1 MIRLVKGLNAR
12 FAILVTLGALGSA
25 SHAIAL
31 DPGYRAPDPD
41 NTLVIDTT
49 KGTIVVEMNPL
60 LAPAHVERMI
70 TLTRQHFYDG
80 LTFHRVVEA
89 FMDQTGDPKG
99 DGSGGSTLPNLKAEF
114 TVRRDASFPFVV
126 ASHPVGQLLGFV
138 GSMPVAS
145 QVEALMSLTRDGKI
159 ETWGMYCQG
168 TVGMARDNDVNSANS
183 QFFLM
188 RAPNPSLEKHWTAFG
203 RVVSGLDVVRSMKIG
218 EPPVNPDKMLRA
230 RVWRDIPEAE
240 RPKVEI
246 LDTSSPQFRDLLQKT
261 QTREGPNFS
270 PCDVPLSKAGTP

>member
-1 MIRLVKGLNAR
+1 MIGLVNGLKAKL
-12 FAILVTLGALGSA
+12 AVLVTTGVLGAA
-25 SHAIAL
+25 SQAIAL
-31 DPGYRAPDPD
+31 GPGYRAPDPD

-70 TLTRQHFYDG
+70 ALTRQHFYDG

-99 DGSGGSTLPNLKAEF
+99 DGSGGSTLPDLKAEF
-114 TVRRDASFPFVV
+114 TVRRDAAFPFVV
-126 ASHPVGQLLGFV
+126 VSRQAGQVFGFV
-138 GSMPVAS
+138 GAMPAAS
-145 QVEALMSLTRDGKI
+145 QVDALMSLTRDGKI
-159 ETWGMYCQG
+159 ETWGLYCQG
-168 TVGMARDNDVNSANS
+168 TVGMARDNDANSANS

-188 RAPNPSLEKHWTAFG
+188 RASNPSLEKHWTAFG

-218 EPPVNPDKMLRA
+218 EPPVNPDKMLRV
-230 RVWRDIPEAE
+230 RVWRDIPDAE

-246 LDTSSPQFRDLLQKT
+246 LDTSSPQFSDLLQKT

-270 PCDVPLSKAGTP
+270 PCDVPLSKAVIP